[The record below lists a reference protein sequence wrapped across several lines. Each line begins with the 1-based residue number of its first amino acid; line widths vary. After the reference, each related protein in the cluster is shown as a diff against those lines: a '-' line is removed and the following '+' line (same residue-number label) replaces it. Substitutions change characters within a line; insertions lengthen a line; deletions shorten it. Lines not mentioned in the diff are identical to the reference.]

1 VVVVAEIFSAE
12 VGALAAVSVGE
23 DVAALEAG
31 YGGGFDVGLD
41 VVHGWAPSPG
51 GFAVKS

>member
-1 VVVVAEIFSAE
+1 MVVVAEIFSPE

-31 YGGGFDVGLD
+31 CCGGLD
-41 VVHGWAPSPG
+41 VGHGWAPSPG
-51 GFAVKS
+51 AFAVKS

>member
-1 VVVVAEIFSAE
+1 MVVVAEIFSAE

-31 YGGGFDVGLD
+31 CGGGLD
-41 VVHGWAPSPG
+41 VSPGGVPSPG
-51 GFAVKS
+51 AFAVKS